1 MKSVVFTHL
10 ISFPLCSVEKKLR
23 RFACETNGT
32 MYKFFWRE
40 SVGVCPPPK
49 FICDVTTYPYA
60 RTRTRLPQIPSER
73 VCRADIAKEEALFL
87 GRSYTELIKIY
98 D

>member
-60 RTRTRLPQIPSER
+60 RTRTRG
-73 VCRADIAKEEALFL
+73 CRKYLVSAYAGPILRRRKPFFLADLI
-87 GRSYTELIKIY
+87 RS
-98 D
+98 